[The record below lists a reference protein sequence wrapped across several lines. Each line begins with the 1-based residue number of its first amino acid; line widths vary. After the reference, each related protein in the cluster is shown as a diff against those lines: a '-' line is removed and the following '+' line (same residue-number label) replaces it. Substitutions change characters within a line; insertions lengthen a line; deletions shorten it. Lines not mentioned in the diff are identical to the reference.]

1 MKNRR
6 KDRLTRWLL
15 VAGLAV
21 AVAGSA
27 SALEGTAQAQ
37 APSGGALPPVECV
50 RLLRAA
56 RIAAMKDDPAGE
68 LALLHQA
75 EEAFPDEI
83 APLNALLEYHGRNPL
98 PADEHQRLRERLL
111 ARLGDPAL
119 VIPPGVIEQMAADP
133 RADPDT
139 LRAMAS
145 KVAGQLGGQGGD
157 APSPDPR
164 LLEVL
169 AGLQER
175 LGDDAAAF
183 ASWQRLW
190 RTGGAERAIEPM
202 LRLSASLGRW
212 SDAADLLKSLVDRGD
227 VGFRRFYITALGK
240 LGRFDEVLRQ
250 LDLLIAEEAPAEQA
264 AGIPEQAPIADPSGS
279 TNRGSDVAD
288 LLEDTA
294 WALRDAGQDAEAER
308 LFRRAL
314 AYAPKSRE
322 LLAVVANLY
331 ASDEER
337 AAAAGALAERWQ
349 KVTDARVLLDEGT
362 QRLASG
368 DAAGALDLL
377 KRAAPEYPKLEA
389 PWYNLGIAAFKLHD
403 WATAEMAYGHAAEL
417 NPARADSFYFR
428 GVALTYLERWA
439 EAVEALRQALKVDPG
454 RVDAHY
460 HLAVCYH
467 RLGRDAEASEQRR
480 LYEAAKKPA
489 S

>member
-1 MKNRR
+1 
-6 KDRLTRWLL
+6 
-15 VAGLAV
+15 
-21 AVAGSA
+21 
-27 SALEGTAQAQ
+27 
-37 APSGGALPPVECV
+37 
-50 RLLRAA
+50 
-56 RIAAMKDDPAGE
+56 
-68 LALLHQA
+68 LHQA
-75 EEAFPDEI
+75 EAAFPDEI
-83 APLNALLEYHGRNPL
+83 APLNALLEYHGRHPL
-98 PADEHQRLRERLL
+98 PAAESQRVREHLL

-133 RADPDT
+133 HADPAT
-139 LRAMAS
+139 LRAMAT
-145 KVAGQLGGQGGD
+145 KVAAQLGDG
-157 APSPDPR
+157 ASADPR
-164 LLEVL
+164 LLAVL

-175 LGDDAAAF
+175 LGDDAAAL

-190 RTGGAERAIEPM
+190 RTAGEERAIEPM
-202 LRLSASLGRW
+202 LRLAAGLARW
-212 SDAADLLKSLVDRGD
+212 SDAADLLEGLVDRGD
-227 VGFRRFYITALGK
+227 VGFRRLYITALGK

-264 AGIPEQAPIADPSGS
+264 AGIPEQTPIADPSGS
-279 TNRGSDVAD
+279 ARRGSDIAD

-294 WALRDAGQDAEAER
+294 WGLRDAGRDAEAEQ

-322 LLAVVANLY
+322 LLAVLAQLY
-331 ASDEER
+331 GSEQER
-337 AAAAGALAERWQ
+337 AAAADALERRWQ

-389 PWYNLGIAAFKLHD
+389 PWYNLGIAAFKVHD

-428 GVALTYLERWA
+428 GVALTELERWSDA
-439 EAVEALRQALKVDPG
+439 AAALSKALELDPG

-460 HLAVCYH
+460 HLAVCYR
-467 RLGRDAEASEQRR
+467 RLGREAESAEQRK
-480 LYEAAKKPA
+480 LYEAAKKPG

>member
-1 MKNRR
+1 MRNRR
-6 KDRLTRWLL
+6 KDRLTRWLAA
-15 VAGLAV
+15 AGLAV
-21 AVAGSA
+21 AVAGPA
-27 SALEGTAQAQ
+27 AAL
-37 APSGGALPPVECV
+37 GGATQTQTSAAGGLPPVECV

-68 LALLHQA
+68 LALLRQA
-75 EEAFPDEI
+75 EAAFPDEI

-133 RADPDT
+133 HADPET
-139 LRAMAS
+139 LRAMAA
-145 KVAGQLGGQGGD
+145 KVAAQLGDGS
-157 APSPDPR
+157 SPDPR
-164 LLEVL
+164 LLAVL

-175 LGDDAAAF
+175 LGDDAAAL

-190 RTGGAERAIEPM
+190 RSAGAERAIEPM

-212 SDAADLLKSLVDRGD
+212 SDAADLLKGLVDRGD

-250 LDLLIAEEAPAEQA
+250 LDLLIAEEARAEQA
-264 AGIPEQAPIADPSGS
+264 AGTPEQAPSADPSGS

-294 WALRDAGQDAEAER
+294 WALRDAGHDADAER

-331 ASDEER
+331 ATDEER
-337 AAAAGALAERWQ
+337 AAAAGTLAERWQ

-439 EAVEALRQALKVDPG
+439 EAVAALRQALKVDPG

-460 HLAVCYH
+460 HLAVCDH
-467 RLGRDAEASEQRR
+467 RLGRDAEAAEQRK
-480 LYEAAKKPA
+480 LYEAAKKPG